1 MRPFDRLP
9 ARMSALLA
17 GVALLVIVA
26 CGTAKNDK
34 TTAEPAAA
42 AENAVAAENT
52 KPAGDR
58 FVITTNMGAFTV
70 QLDREKAPLSTENFA
85 QYANS
90 GAYDS
95 TIFHRVISTFMI
107 QGGGFTT
114 DMKQRETRPAILNE
128 AANGLKNTRGTIA
141 MARTNDVNSATSQFF
156 INVKDNDFL
165 NFRDSL
171 DTRNFGYAVF
181 GSVISGMEVVDQIK
195 AVPTGTTPAE
205 GGYPMKDVPVSPVVI
220 LSVKP
225 AN

>member
-1 MRPFDRLP
+1 
-9 ARMSALLA
+9 
-17 GVALLVIVA
+17 
-26 CGTAKNDK
+26 
-34 TTAEPAAA
+34 
-42 AENAVAAENT
+42 
-52 KPAGDR
+52 
-58 FVITTNMGAFTV
+58 MGAFTV

-156 INVKDNDFL
+156 INVKDNA
-165 NFRDSL
+165 NL
-171 DTRNFGYAVF
+171 DYPSFDGYGYAVF
-181 GSVISGMEVVDQIK
+181 GKVTKGLEICDAIVS
-195 AVPTGTTPAE
+195 VPTGRNGPH
-205 GGYPMKDVPVSPVVI
+205 GDVPTEPI
-220 LSVKP
+220 LIKSVKV
-225 AN
+225 AE